1 MVGFDVRKRASV
13 FSLSPARSVRL
24 AGFDICQVID
34 NDKGLR
40 IPTSR
45 GADIWSQNR

>member
-1 MVGFDVRKRASV
+1 MVGFDVRKRANV
-13 FSLSPARSVRL
+13 FYSYPARSVRL

-34 NDKGLR
+34 NGKGLS